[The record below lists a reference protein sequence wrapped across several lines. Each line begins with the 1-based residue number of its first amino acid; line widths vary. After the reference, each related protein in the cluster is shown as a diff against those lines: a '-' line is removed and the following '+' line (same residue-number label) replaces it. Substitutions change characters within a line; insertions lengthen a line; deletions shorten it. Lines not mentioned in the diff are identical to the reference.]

1 MDNYLAIPKNECM
14 GGILVLHAW
23 WGLNDF
29 FKAFCDRLSAEGYLV
44 LAPDLYHGATAQTIP
59 EAEKLRGKLKREM
72 VAQEILEALSQLQ
85 THPLIANKPVG
96 ALGFSL
102 GAYWTLW
109 LAEEKPEALNTVI
122 LFYGTRGGEYT
133 RTRAAFLGH
142 FAETDP
148 YTSLSGVRKLEK
160 ALKKAGRETAFN
172 IFPGTGHW
180 FCEDDRP
187 EYNPEAASLAWQ
199 RTVEFLHAHL

>member
-1 MDNYLAIPKNECM
+1 MDNYLAVPKNECR
-14 GGILVLHAW
+14 GGILALHAW
-23 WGLNDF
+23 WGLNNF

-44 LAPDLYHGATAQTIP
+44 LAPDLYRGAIARTIP
-59 EAEKLRGKLKREM
+59 EAEKLRGKLRRD
-72 VAQEILEALSQLQ
+72 VAAQEILEALSQLP
-85 THPLIANKPVG
+85 THATARGKPIG

-148 YTSLSGVRKLEK
+148 YTSLSGVKKLEK
-160 ALKKAGRETAFN
+160 TLKKAGRETAFN
-172 IFPGTGHW
+172 IYPGTGHW

-187 EYNPEAASLAWQ
+187 EYNHEAASLAWQ
-199 RTVEFLHAHL
+199 RTIEFLHAHL